1 MTQHHKKTYRVRY
14 ERDEDGWWVASVVK
28 VKGCH
33 TQGKSIVQARRRI
46 RQALALFVGDEIARA
61 AKLVDD
67 VKLPIKLAKVVD
79 SHADVARTTAR
90 QNAKLQALRVK
101 TARALTQAGLSVRDA
116 GEVLGISHQR
126 VQQLVAAGK

>member
-1 MTQHHKKTYRVRY
+1 MTQYHKKTYRVRY
-14 ERDEDGWWVASVVK
+14 ELDEDGWWVASVVK

-46 RQALALFVGDEIARA
+46 REALALFVDDEIARA
-61 AKLVDD
+61 AELVDD
-67 VKLPIKLAKVVD
+67 VKLPTKLAKVVD
-79 SHADVARTTAR
+79 CHADVARRTAH
-90 QNAKLQALRVK
+90 QNAKLQAVRVK
-101 TARALTQAGLSVRDA
+101 TARALTKAGLSVRDA